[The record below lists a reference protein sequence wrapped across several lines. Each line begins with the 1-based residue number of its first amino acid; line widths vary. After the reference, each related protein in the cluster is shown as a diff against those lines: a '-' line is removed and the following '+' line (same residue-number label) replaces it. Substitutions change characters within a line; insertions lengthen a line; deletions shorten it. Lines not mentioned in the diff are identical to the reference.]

1 MPPAA
6 LWRRLIPAGTP
17 GIVLPGRP
25 ARLEIAAALGPAA
38 LRLDPA
44 PVSVSVQDGSGAV
57 YSVPAGTMTAD
68 GRRHDLVAVLSPAR
82 QAAYPL
88 RLLAISVSYPLP
100 VANPHRAATFTLN
113 SAAVSDRGAGAFGAP
128 FTRGHAFGGWTPA
141 LSAAGL
147 GPPGSAGAADTA
159 GAAGAA
165 GALHGVAVA
174 PPAVVGWDAAASGAQ
189 RLSFRPGFGQFANS
203 AGSEAA
209 IPGDL
214 ALTAGARI
222 PVIPGIATQGYL
234 RASQATVGGIVRVTV
249 NSVAVPV
256 RIVAA
261 VSAFPTVTA
270 AGGAL
275 LVDQAS
281 LSGILV
287 SQSAPPLQV
296 SQWWLR
302 SRSAGVPPG
311 LPRGAAIAGRERLT
325 AALLADPLSDVP
337 QQALLAIAF
346 AAALLAAVGF
356 AVSVVTD
363 AARRGQR
370 TALLAALGLSSAQQ
384 ARLHGAQELML
395 SVPAAG
401 IGLLLGGLLARLLI
415 PAVTLTTDAT
425 RPVPPVLVEF
435 SWAWTVLLGVTVAAV
450 PALAAAAAAARRPD
464 PASRLRVEEEG

>member
-1 MPPAA
+1 
-6 LWRRLIPAGTP
+6 
-17 GIVLPGRP
+17 
-25 ARLEIAAALGPAA
+25 
-38 LRLDPA
+38 
-44 PVSVSVQDGSGAV
+44 
-57 YSVPAGTMTAD
+57 
-68 GRRHDLVAVLSPAR
+68 
-82 QAAYPL
+82 
-88 RLLAISVSYPLP
+88 
-100 VANPHRAATFTLN
+100 VANPHRGATFTLY
-113 SAAVSDRGAGAFGAP
+113 SAAVSNRAAGAFGAP
-128 FTRGHAFGGWTPA
+128 FARGHAFRGWTPA

-147 GPPGSAGAADTA
+147 GPAGSAGSA
-159 GAAGAA
+159 GPAGS
-165 GALHGVAVA
+165 LQGVAVA
-174 PPAVVGWDAAASGAQ
+174 PPAVVDWGAAASGAQ
-189 RLSFRPGFGQFANS
+189 RLSFRPGSGHFVNLT
-203 AGSEAA
+203 GSEAA
-209 IPGDL
+209 VPGDL
-214 ALTAGARI
+214 ALTASRPRI

-234 RASQATVGGIVRVTV
+234 RASQATVGGTIRVTV
-249 NSVAVPV
+249 NGVAVPV

-363 AARRGQR
+363 SARHGQR
-370 TALLAALGLSSAQQ
+370 NALLAALGLSSGQQ

-401 IGLLLGGLLARLLI
+401 IGVLLGGLLARLLI
-415 PAVTLTTDAT
+415 PAVTLTADAT

-435 SWAWTVLLGVTVAAV
+435 SWAWAVLLGVTVAAV
-450 PALAAAAAAARRPD
+450 PALTAAVAAARRPD